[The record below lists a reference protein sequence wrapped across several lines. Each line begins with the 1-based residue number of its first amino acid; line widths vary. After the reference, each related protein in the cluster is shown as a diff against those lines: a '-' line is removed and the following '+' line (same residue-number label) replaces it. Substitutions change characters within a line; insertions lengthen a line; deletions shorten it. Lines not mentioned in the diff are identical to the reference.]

1 MPVTNDYDRIN
12 SSFERAVIKMRE
24 SLQYLADNGKVSDKF
39 IAIQN
44 LIIKNL
50 IDYQEQT
57 EMYISTLE
65 MENMQLANGRI
76 KEIEKL
82 KTIKESFEALC
93 IIHGIMDFP
102 IWMNRGK
109 KYLVNEAVELYR
121 ENMITL
127 PYSLR
132 EWIDS
137 LPDAE
142 RETIQ
147 NILFQN
153 FDKKL
158 QTFRK

>member
-1 MPVTNDYDRIN
+1 MPVTNEYDRIN
-12 SSFERAVIKMRE
+12 SSFERAVIKMQE

-50 IDYQEQT
+50 INYQEQT

-82 KTIKESFEALC
+82 KSIKESFEALC

-102 IWMNRGK
+102 IWMNRGNR
-109 KYLVNEAVELYR
+109 YLVNEAVELYR

-132 EWIDS
+132 EWIDR

-142 RETIQ
+142 REAIQ

-153 FDKKL
+153 FDKRL

>member
-12 SSFERAVIKMRE
+12 SSFERAVTKMQE

-50 IDYQEQT
+50 IDYQHQT

-76 KEIEKL
+76 KEIENLKL
-82 KTIKESFEALC
+82 VQESFEAIC

-102 IWMNRGK
+102 IWMNRGN
-109 KYLVNEAVELYR
+109 KYLVNEAVSIYR
-121 ENMITL
+121 ANMITL
-127 PYSLR
+127 PYSLK
-132 EWIDS
+132 EWIDK
-137 LPDAE
+137 LPDTE
-142 RETIQ
+142 RETLQ
-147 NILFQN
+147 NILYRN
-153 FDKKL
+153 FDKNYTHL
-158 QTFRK
+158 